1 MDENTYVWVSIRDS
15 LPIEPWDARV
25 CDRTSEFFDITL
37 PIRVFATSATYALVR
52 AIRMVAYTPIR
63 FILVSV
69 FSWCLAR
76 IEVHPYHSCT
86 IRYLFACWA
95 LVTYPCIL
103 LVLKSPVPYMWIATI
118 SISSHVKNSDCMD
131 SSSHDSPPVVT
142 RI

>member
-76 IEVHPYHSCT
+76 KKSASIPFLHHKVFVRLLRFGNVSLHLARAKVTGTVHVDRNNIDIVACQEFRLHGFIEP
-86 IRYLFACWA
+86 
-95 LVTYPCIL
+95 
-103 LVLKSPVPYMWIATI
+103 
-118 SISSHVKNSDCMD
+118 
-131 SSSHDSPPVVT
+131 
-142 RI
+142 